1 LQGEQDNMLKQMCRD
16 KTS

>member
-1 LQGEQDNMLKQMCRD
+1 MSKQMCRD

>member
-1 LQGEQDNMLKQMCRD
+1 LQGEQDNTSKQMCRD